1 MVEIIQQIQKTQ
13 TQTKGPS
20 TSMEGWNTT
29 WLGMPNV
36 IFVKTQKYQEVVIS
50 QENLII
56 IKEIFQDI
64 SQQMLETSY
73 TLKFGWLLKIAHE
86 FKKYLW

>member
-1 MVEIIQQIQKTQ
+1 
-13 TQTKGPS
+13 
-20 TSMEGWNTT
+20 
-29 WLGMPNV
+29 
-36 IFVKTQKYQEVVIS
+36 VIS

-56 IKEIFQDI
+56 IKKIFQDI

-73 TLKFGWLLKIAHE
+73 TLKFGWLFKIAHE

>member
-20 TSMEGWNTT
+20 TSMEGWNIT

-36 IFVKTQKYQEVVIS
+36 ILLKTQKYEEVVIS
-50 QENLII
+50 QEKLII

-73 TLKFGWLLKIAHE
+73 T
-86 FKKYLW
+86 